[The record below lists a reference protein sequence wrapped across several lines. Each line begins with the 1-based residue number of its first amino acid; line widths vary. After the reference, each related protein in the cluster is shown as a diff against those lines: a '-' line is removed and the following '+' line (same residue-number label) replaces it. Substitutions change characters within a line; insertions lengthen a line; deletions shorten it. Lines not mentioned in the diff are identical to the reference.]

1 MSDIITINE
10 GDNTVLSITDVT
22 ETLVSILGADHILF
36 LKLSGETLLE
46 LYELFELKVNAS
58 TKYQELQEQI
68 SILVGNSISE
78 EDVLQITDV
87 FLSKTD
93 ANTRFDEK
101 QDKFVLTGNENK
113 FLSVNENATDII
125 FVDPALLG
133 LKEDKLVE
141 IPQSALDIPVSMGIP
156 LYTLDTGGNYILCEP
171 DSWVDIGNGMCI
183 PAYSKSKLQSI

>member
-113 FLSVNENATDII
+113 FLSVNKGATDII

-156 LYTLDTGGNYILCEP
+156 LYTLDTGGNYVLCEP
-171 DSWVDIGNGMCI
+171 DSWVDLGNGMCI

>member
-113 FLSVNENATDII
+113 FLSVNEDATDII
-125 FVDPALLG
+125 FVDQALLG

-156 LYTLDTGGNYILCEP
+156 LYTLDTGGNYVLCEP
-171 DSWVDIGNGMCI
+171 DSWVDLGNGMCI
-183 PAYSKSKLQSI
+183 PAYCKSKLQNI

>member
-113 FLSVNENATDII
+113 FLSVNEDATDII
-125 FVDPALLG
+125 FVDQALLG

-156 LYTLDTGGNYILCEP
+156 LYTLDTGGNYVLCEP
-171 DSWVDIGNGMCI
+171 DSWFDLGNGMCI
-183 PAYSKSKLQSI
+183 PAYCKSKLQSI

>member
-78 EDVLQITDV
+78 EDVLQITDA

-113 FLSVNENATDII
+113 FLSVNEDATDII

-156 LYTLDTGGNYILCEP
+156 LYTLDTGGNYVLCEP

-183 PAYSKSKLQSI
+183 PAYSKSKLQGV

>member
-113 FLSVNENATDII
+113 FLSVNEDATDII
-125 FVDPALLG
+125 FVDQALLG

-156 LYTLDTGGNYILCEP
+156 LYTLDTGGNYVLCEP
-171 DSWVDIGNGMCI
+171 DSWVDLGNGMCI
-183 PAYSKSKLQSI
+183 PAYYKSKLQSI

>member
-36 LKLSGETLLE
+36 FKLSGETLLE

-68 SILVGNSISE
+68 SILVGNIISE
-78 EDVLQITDV
+78 EDVLQLNDA

-93 ANTRFDEK
+93 ANTRIDKK

-113 FLSVNENATDII
+113 FLSVNEDATDII

-183 PAYSKSKLQSI
+183 PAYCKSKLQSI

>member
-113 FLSVNENATDII
+113 FLSVNKDATDII

-156 LYTLDTGGNYILCEP
+156 LYTLDTGGNYVLCEP
-171 DSWVDIGNGMCI
+171 DSWVDLGNGMCI

>member
-68 SILVGNSISE
+68 SILVGNNISE

-113 FLSVNENATDII
+113 FLSVNEDATDII

-183 PAYSKSKLQSI
+183 PAYCKSKLQSI

>member
-113 FLSVNENATDII
+113 FLSVNEDATDII

-183 PAYSKSKLQSI
+183 PAYCKSKLQSI

>member
-113 FLSVNENATDII
+113 FLSVNEDATDII

-156 LYTLDTGGNYILCEP
+156 LYTLDTGGNYVLCEP
-171 DSWVDIGNGMCI
+171 DSWVDLGNGMCI

>member
-113 FLSVNENATDII
+113 FLSVNEDATDII
-125 FVDPALLG
+125 FVDQALLG

-156 LYTLDTGGNYILCEP
+156 LYTLDTGGNYVLCEP
-171 DSWVDIGNGMCI
+171 DSWVDLGNGMCI
-183 PAYSKSKLQSI
+183 PAYCKSKLQSI

>member
-78 EDVLQITDV
+78 EDVLQITDA

-113 FLSVNENATDII
+113 FLSVNEDATDII

-183 PAYSKSKLQSI
+183 PAYCKSKLQSI

>member
-1 MSDIITINE
+1 LSDIITINE

-113 FLSVNENATDII
+113 FLSVNEDATDII

-156 LYTLDTGGNYILCEP
+156 LYTLDTGGNYVLCEP
-171 DSWVDIGNGMCI
+171 DSWFDLGNGMCI

>member
-113 FLSVNENATDII
+113 FLSVNEDATDIK

-156 LYTLDTGGNYILCEP
+156 LYTLDTGGNYVLCEP
-171 DSWVDIGNGMCI
+171 DSWVDLGNGMCI
-183 PAYSKSKLQSI
+183 PAYCKSKLQSI

>member
-113 FLSVNENATDII
+113 FLSVNEDATDII

-133 LKEDKLVE
+133 LQEDKLVE

-156 LYTLDTGGNYILCEP
+156 LYTLDTGGNYVLCEP
-171 DSWVDIGNGMCI
+171 DSWVDLGNGMCI
-183 PAYSKSKLQSI
+183 PAYCKSKLQSI

>member
-68 SILVGNSISE
+68 SILVGNIISE
-78 EDVLQITDV
+78 EDVLQITDA

-113 FLSVNENATDII
+113 FLSVNEDATDII

-156 LYTLDTGGNYILCEP
+156 LYTLDTGGNYVLCEP
-171 DSWVDIGNGMCI
+171 DSWLDLGNGMCI
-183 PAYSKSKLQSI
+183 PAYCKSKLQSI

>member
-78 EDVLQITDV
+78 EDVLQIIDA

-113 FLSVNENATDII
+113 FLSVNEDATDII

-183 PAYSKSKLQSI
+183 PAYCKSKLQSI

>member
-78 EDVLQITDV
+78 EDVLQITDA

-113 FLSVNENATDII
+113 FLSVNEDATDII

-156 LYTLDTGGNYILCEP
+156 LYTLDTGGNYVLCEP
-171 DSWVDIGNGMCI
+171 DSWVDLGNGMCI

>member
-113 FLSVNENATDII
+113 FLSVNEDATDIK

-156 LYTLDTGGNYILCEP
+156 LYTLDTGGNYVLCEP
-171 DSWVDIGNGMCI
+171 DSWVDLGNGMCI

>member
-46 LYELFELKVNAS
+46 LYELFELKVNAY

-113 FLSVNENATDII
+113 FLSVNEDATDII

-156 LYTLDTGGNYILCEP
+156 LYTLDTGGNYVLCEP
-171 DSWVDIGNGMCI
+171 DSWVDLGNGMCI
-183 PAYSKSKLQSI
+183 PAYCKSKLQSI

>member
-93 ANTRFDEK
+93 ANTRFDKK

-113 FLSVNENATDII
+113 FLSVNEDATDIK

-156 LYTLDTGGNYILCEP
+156 LYTLDTGGNYVLCEP
-171 DSWVDIGNGMCI
+171 DSWVDLGNGMCI
-183 PAYSKSKLQSI
+183 PAYCKSKLQSI